1 LNHGDNEQPQHRPQT
16 IVGRPDG
23 NRHNRRHAQGRH
35 LPAHLTDRDA
45 QVRDW
50 FKQSA
55 EALGC
60 TMTVDE

>member
-1 LNHGDNEQPQHRPQT
+1 MAITSNLSIAPKRLWDDLMETAT
-16 IVGRPDG
+16 IDG
-23 NRHNRRHAQGRH
+23 TPKGGICR
-35 LPAHLTDRDA
+35 LTLTDRDT